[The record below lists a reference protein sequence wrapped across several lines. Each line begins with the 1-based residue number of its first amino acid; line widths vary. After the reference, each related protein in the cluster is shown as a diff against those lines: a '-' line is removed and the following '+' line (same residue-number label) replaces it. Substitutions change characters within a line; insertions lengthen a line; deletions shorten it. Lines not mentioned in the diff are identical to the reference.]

1 MSVETELSEMS
12 DSGEFEKVA
21 SSVLRRANS
30 RYQSA
35 IQTGINPEGK
45 PIPDPVDGV
54 GRVKGSNPP
63 HYVFYEYTTTQ
74 RSDLDSKWLAEP
86 DPGSSQ
92 SKGDLIK
99 VAEAVEELRKESP
112 EARVTVVLVSN
123 RSPKS
128 EVVTSVYQKADS
140 LGIEP
145 DIWGVHELSD
155 FLNNDPDGQYIRSQC
170 FGIDEDR
177 LSEPLL
183 RDLSKQSIE
192 AYQENFHIQEE
203 QSRVERPELSTIL
216 NKVRSSESGSYFVP
230 VVGNSGF
237 GKTVTCYQ
245 AMNQWWEN
253 GGPALRLDPDDIQGV
268 KSLSQSLQ
276 SALNRLHPTLY
287 SSAGQEAI
295 QLAQDNERLLL
306 VVDDL
311 SRADNPRSL
320 FSKIRN
326 WVGGATDQDS
336 PDSGGVDVTI
346 LCPVWPRIWARLE
359 RDVDYTKFANPV
371 ELGPLSSD
379 LAVKL
384 IQTHANIHR
393 VEIEEEETRDLAEK
407 IECDPHLIGLLGKLL
422 QRTENIESTPDTSK
436 EILRE
441 YVQYSYETASEF
453 SDRGLIDSDFRIA
466 VEKLSLDVL
475 EDREFEPTWSTV
487 REWAD
492 SSSDNLDEIRE
503 LATQAQI
510 LILLKTRT
518 EQLLSFR
525 HDRIRDFLLSTHCL
539 NQITEG
545 AHLPSYVSDPYYY
558 SMLGKGIAYFR
569 PSTDVL
575 SRLSKPNPLA
585 LLEALHELSGD
596 APEYEEKLGTEFQ
609 QWLNEQGGHS
619 EVPSSLLGEAMDVLQ
634 ETRSDQVLEIAKSLP
649 QFPPVQLARFR
660 NGDLEAGIQ
669 FCNNDMGGSPNTSH
683 PQRDTV
689 FKQGSQRFGDQ
700 YAEALSQVLSSV
712 TAEHALGALRLAGFL
727 GQSELISGLED
738 CWDKYQDEPELL
750 PAFLWAVFQ
759 CGIPEQPSLVDQ
771 VIDQWASLPSGNT
784 IDDSSDEFGKGD
796 VFSRVKFS
804 LTRDPSEAQIQYLVN
819 SVENFP
825 GVEYHLVNLLSRVAD
840 PDALDVV
847 VHKRG
852 ENMQET
858 DVPSPWAMSLLDEW
872 RPETA
877 RGQTL
882 PLNGKQ
888 RMKEIWSDE
897 NSIEEVRT
905 SAFQLWARNAQS
917 DDLEELKRVSEKDL
931 FSYTAN
937 YYRLKLGDETAVR
950 STQID
955 FVENDGLLEPLPNA
969 WCLEAYELIDDLLS
983 QQPPDE
989 SGELLYHLAD
999 VLFRIPQNDAEEL
1012 LNTHWERV
1020 NNRPKFFQ
1028 AALYTATP
1036 VTRELAKSAFHN
1048 SSNPESLFNHL
1059 SMNFGFN
1066 TYGQSEL
1073 ITQEH
1078 LYSLEPYLES
1088 IDEMDLMRVGEKA
1101 NEIGMNEWAIEK
1113 LRPHLSEDWRQ
1124 NLYPTRD
1131 DIHQELHDFEE
1142 SEDVLR
1148 EIRGWMMRFDR
1159 RGMSKSRVFDI
1170 LEEWLQSDPTVD
1182 GYRMVAKIIQNW
1194 GTRQELSILDEV
1206 SLEDDQ
1212 IREFYKDAEFG
1223 VRVRSL
1229 N

>member
-1 MSVETELSEMS
+1 
-12 DSGEFEKVA
+12 
-21 SSVLRRANS
+21 
-30 RYQSA
+30 
-35 IQTGINPEGK
+35 
-45 PIPDPVDGV
+45 
-54 GRVKGSNPP
+54 
-63 HYVFYEYTTTQ
+63 
-74 RSDLDSKWLAEP
+74 
-86 DPGSSQ
+86 
-92 SKGDLIK
+92 
-99 VAEAVEELRKESP
+99 
-112 EARVTVVLVSN
+112 
-123 RSPKS
+123 
-128 EVVTSVYQKADS
+128 
-140 LGIEP
+140 
-145 DIWGVHELSD
+145 
-155 FLNNDPDGQYIRSQC
+155 
-170 FGIDEDR
+170 
-177 LSEPLL
+177 
-183 RDLSKQSIE
+183 
-192 AYQENFHIQEE
+192 
-203 QSRVERPELSTIL
+203 
-216 NKVRSSESGSYFVP
+216 
-230 VVGNSGF
+230 
-237 GKTVTCYQ
+237 
-245 AMNQWWEN
+245 
-253 GGPALRLDPDDIQGV
+253 
-268 KSLSQSLQ
+268 
-276 SALNRLHPTLY
+276 
-287 SSAGQEAI
+287 
-295 QLAQDNERLLL
+295 
-306 VVDDL
+306 
-311 SRADNPRSL
+311 
-320 FSKIRN
+320 
-326 WVGGATDQDS
+326 
-336 PDSGGVDVTI
+336 
-346 LCPVWPRIWARLE
+346 
-359 RDVDYTKFANPV
+359 
-371 ELGPLSSD
+371 
-379 LAVKL
+379 
-384 IQTHANIHR
+384 
-393 VEIEEEETRDLAEK
+393 
-407 IECDPHLIGLLGKLL
+407 
-422 QRTENIESTPDTSK
+422 
-436 EILRE
+436 
-441 YVQYSYETASEF
+441 
-453 SDRGLIDSDFRIA
+453 
-466 VEKLSLDVL
+466 
-475 EDREFEPTWSTV
+475 
-487 REWAD
+487 
-492 SSSDNLDEIRE
+492 
-503 LATQAQI
+503 
-510 LILLKTRT
+510 
-518 EQLLSFR
+518 
-525 HDRIRDFLLSTHCL
+525 
-539 NQITEG
+539 
-545 AHLPSYVSDPYYY
+545 
-558 SMLGKGIAYFR
+558 
-569 PSTDVL
+569 
-575 SRLSKPNPLA
+575 
-585 LLEALHELSGD
+585 
-596 APEYEEKLGTEFQ
+596 
-609 QWLNEQGGHS
+609 
-619 EVPSSLLGEAMDVLQ
+619 
-634 ETRSDQVLEIAKSLP
+634 
-649 QFPPVQLARFR
+649 
-660 NGDLEAGIQ
+660 
-669 FCNNDMGGSPNTSH
+669 
-683 PQRDTV
+683 
-689 FKQGSQRFGDQ
+689 
-700 YAEALSQVLSSV
+700 
-712 TAEHALGALRLAGFL
+712 
-727 GQSELISGLED
+727 
-738 CWDKYQDEPELL
+738 
-750 PAFLWAVFQ
+750 
-759 CGIPEQPSLVDQ
+759 
-771 VIDQWASLPSGNT
+771 
-784 IDDSSDEFGKGD
+784 
-796 VFSRVKFS
+796 
-804 LTRDPSEAQIQYLVN
+804 
-819 SVENFP
+819 
-825 GVEYHLVNLLSRVAD
+825 
-840 PDALDVV
+840 
-847 VHKRG
+847 
-852 ENMQET
+852 MQET

>member
-1 MSVETELSEMS
+1 MSVESELSEMS

-21 SSVLRRANS
+21 SSVLRRADS

-45 PIPDPVDGV
+45 PIADPVDGV
-54 GRVKGSNPP
+54 GRVKGSDPP
-63 HYVFYEYTTTQ
+63 HYVFFEYTTTQ
-74 RSDLDSKWLAEP
+74 RSDLDSKWLA
-86 DPGSSQ
+86 DPGSESSQ
-92 SKGDLIK
+92 PKGDLIK
-99 VAEAVEELRKESP
+99 VAEVVEELREESP
-112 EARVTVVLVSN
+112 DARVTVVLVSN

-128 EVVTSVYQKADS
+128 EVVTSVYEKADS
-140 LGIEP
+140 LDLEP
-145 DIWGVHELSD
+145 DIWGVHELCD
-155 FLNNDPDGQYIRSQC
+155 FLNNDPDGQYIRSQY
-170 FGIDEDR
+170 FDIDEER

-183 RDLSKQSIE
+183 RDLSKQSIK
-192 AYQENFHIQEE
+192 AYQESFHIQEE
-203 QSRVERPELSTIL
+203 ESRVERPELSTIL

-230 VVGNSGF
+230 IVGNSGF

-245 AMNQWWEN
+245 AMNQWWEK

-276 SALNRLHPTLY
+276 SALDRLHPTLY

-326 WVGGATDQDS
+326 WVGGATDQNS

-346 LCPVWPRIWARLE
+346 LCPVWPRIWAKLE
-359 RDVDYTKFANPV
+359 RDVDYTKFADPV
-371 ELGPLSSD
+371 ELGPFSSD
-379 LAVKL
+379 LAVEL
-384 IQTHANIHR
+384 IRTHADIHG
-393 VEIEEEETRDLAEK
+393 VDIEKEKTRDLAEK

-422 QRTENIESTPDTSK
+422 QRNENIESIPDTSK

-453 SDRGLIDSDFRIA
+453 SDSRLIDSDFRIA

-475 EDREFEPTWSTV
+475 ENREFEPTWSTV
-487 REWAD
+487 RNWAD
-492 SSSDNLDEIRE
+492 SGSDNLDEIRE

-510 LILLKTRT
+510 LILLKTGA

-539 NQITEG
+539 DQITEDEE
-545 AHLPSYVSDPYYY
+545 LPSYMSDPYYY
-558 SMLGKGIAYFR
+558 SILGKGIAYFR

-575 SRLSKPNPLA
+575 SRLSKSNPLA
-585 LLEALHELSGD
+585 LLEALHELGGD
-596 APEYEEKLGTEFQ
+596 APKYEEKLGTEFQ
-609 QWLNEQGGHS
+609 QWLDEQGGPS
-619 EVPSSLLGEAMDVLQ
+619 EVPRSLLGEAMNILQ
-634 ETRSDQVLEIAKSLP
+634 ETQSGQVLEIAKSLP

-669 FCNNDMGGSPNTSH
+669 FCNDDMGGSPNTNH
-683 PQRDTV
+683 PQRDAV
-689 FKQGSQRFGDQ
+689 FKEARQRFGGQ
-700 YAEALSQVLSSV
+700 YAETLSEVLSSV

-727 GQSELISGLED
+727 GRSELISGLED
-738 CWDKYQDEPELL
+738 CWEKHQDDPELL

-771 VIDQWASLPSGNT
+771 VISQWASLPSGST

-796 VFSRVKFS
+796 VFSHVKFS
-804 LTRDPSEAQIQYLVN
+804 LTRDPSEAQIRYLVN
-819 SVENFP
+819 SVEEFP
-825 GVEYHLVNLLSRVAD
+825 DVEYHLVNLLSKVAD

-852 ENMQET
+852 ENMQKT
-858 DVPSPWAMSLLDEW
+858 DLPSPWAITLLDQW

-877 RGQTL
+877 RGQAL
-882 PLNGKQ
+882 PLEGKH
-888 RMKEIWSDE
+888 RMKKIWSSED
-897 NSIEEVRT
+897 NIEEVRT

-917 DDLEELKRVSEKDL
+917 DDIEELKRVSENDL

-955 FVENDGLLEPLPNA
+955 FLENDGLLEPLPNA
-969 WCLEAYELIDDLLS
+969 WCPEAFELIDDLLS
-983 QQPPDE
+983 QHPQDE
-989 SGELLYHLAD
+989 SGELFYHLAD
-999 VLFRIPQNDAEEL
+999 VLFRIPEDDAEEL
-1012 LNTHWERV
+1012 LNTHWEKV

-1036 VTRELAKSAFHN
+1036 VTRELAKSEFHD
-1048 SSNPESLFNHL
+1048 SDNPESLFNHL

-1066 TYGQSEL
+1066 MYGQSEL

-1078 LYSLEPYLES
+1078 LYSLEPYLKH
-1088 IDEMDLMRVGEKA
+1088 IDEMDLMRIGEKA
-1101 NEIGMNEWAIEK
+1101 NEIGMKEWAIEH

-1124 NLYPTRD
+1124 TLYPTPD
-1131 DIHQELHDFEE
+1131 DIHQELNDLEG
-1142 SEDVLR
+1142 SEDVSR
-1148 EIRGWMMRFDR
+1148 EIRGWMTRFDR
-1159 RGMSKSRVFDI
+1159 RGVSKSEVFDV
-1170 LEEWLQSDPTVD
+1170 LEKWLQSDPTVD
-1182 GYRMVAKIIQNW
+1182 GYRIVAEIVKNW
-1194 GTRQELSILDEV
+1194 GTRQELSILDGIPI
-1206 SLEDDQ
+1206 EDDRIQ
-1212 IREFYKDAEFG
+1212 RLRKDAEFG